1 MPDLTLCNN
10 AACPLRLSCY
20 RFIAKRDEW
29 QSMANFTP
37 KDGKCDH
44 FIEAKARSQV
54 RRLEAQTG
62 RWTEKIK
69 FSE

>member
-10 AACPLRLSCY
+10 AACPLRETCY
-20 RFIAKRDEW
+20 RFTAPKDDY

-37 KDGKCDH
+37 KDGACEYY
-44 FIEAKARSQV
+44 INRE
-54 RRLEAQTG
+54 G